1 MTRTTKRNIW
11 KKLLELL
18 PWSFDSSR
26 NYWLDRYKQEGD
38 SGNGSYGELAK
49 FKADFINEFVKI
61 NGVASILEFG
71 CGDGNQLTLA
81 EYPEYTGVDIS
92 PEAIKRCKEIF
103 SEDSTKSFLLDYEYS
118 DQKADL
124 VLSLDV
130 LYHLVE
136 EQVFSDY
143 MQKCFNA
150 AGRFLI
156 IYSSNHANNSPWQK
170 RHVRHHHFSDWIATH
185 RPEWRLIKTHMRKE
199 HLPPAIAASSF
210 ADFYVYSK

>member
-26 NYWLDRYKQEGD
+26 NYWLDRYNQEGD
-38 SGNGSYGELAK
+38 SGSGSYGELAK
-49 FKADFINEFVKI
+49 FKADFINEFVKSNDI
-61 NGVASILEFG
+61 ASVLEFG

-92 PEAIKRCKEIF
+92 PEAIRRCKEIF
-103 SEDSTKSFLLDYEYS
+103 SKDSSKSFLLDNEYS
-118 DQKADL
+118 GQKADL

-136 EQVFSDY
+136 DQVFSDY
-143 MQKCFNA
+143 MQKCFRA
-150 AGRFLI
+150 ANHFVI

-170 RHVRHHHFSDWIATH
+170 RHVRHHRFSDWIATH
-185 RPEWRLIKTHMRKE
+185 HPEWRLIKTHMRKE
-199 HLPPAIAASSF
+199 YLPPAIAAGSF